1 MGMSNIFVN
10 AMKTTQQWMP
20 GRLTRKRPEIAN
32 TSKLQRA
39 VDVVT
44 VGKMM
49 KAIQP
54 VPLQSLLLGQCTD
67 GKPFLMGLS
76 DPELGA
82 VLVSSDPGCGKT
94 HQLQVMADSAIRA
107 HTPRALQISILT
119 SKPDEWAG
127 LQNDPQKCK
136 YLQCVY
142 PWYHGQ
148 AERII
153 QALTELAEARR
164 QGQRQ
169 GAWVLFVLDD
179 LTYVENLS
187 YEAQVNLHWL
197 LAYGSQSG
205 VWVIG
210 PINAGYA
217 DSFRYWIETFRT
229 RITGRVQSEENA
241 EILAMRPE
249 SHVENLSPGNF
260 RIWTGMVWVTHR
272 LLPLGD

>member
-20 GRLTRKRPEIAN
+20 GQLTRKRQEIASN
-32 TSKLQRA
+32 STRRA

-49 KAIQP
+49 KTIQP
-54 VPLQSLLLGQCTD
+54 VPSHSILLGQCTD

-82 VLVSSDPGCGKT
+82 VLVSGDPGCGKT

-127 LQNDPQKCK
+127 LQNDPHKRK
-136 YLQCVY
+136 YLQDVC
-142 PWYHGQ
+142 PWYNGQ
-148 AERII
+148 AEKII
-153 QALTELAEARR
+153 QVLTELAEARR

-179 LTYVENLS
+179 TYIENLS

-197 LAYGSQSG
+197 LAYGSQTG

-210 PINAGYA
+210 TINAGYA

-229 RITGRVQSEENA
+229 RITGRVQSNENA
-241 EILAMRPE
+241 EILTMRPE
-249 SHVENLSPGNF
+249 SHVENLSPGTF
-260 RIWTGMVWVTHR
+260 RIWTGMDWVTHR